1 MSIRPAHIA
10 RGHRTSSLSLG
21 LFLPFALATA
31 MGCNKTEPKP
41 DPDTTNAPKPA
52 QPIPSDFVMND
63 FFVGDAGAPGAAAA
77 GNPADPTSPA
87 DQTDPSGGLAATAPA
102 STAPAAHPNLK
113 LVDPGAEPKTKR
125 RYDLKTGH
133 ADTVKFV
140 LQTNLTEQQGAQK
153 ESMQQPPILMTMTVT
168 PTAKSADGV
177 YTFAVKLVK
186 SDVGTSPN
194 DPPQVA
200 QLAKRMQPGL
210 QALAGTTGTFTMD
223 ARGSLGQFTLGA
235 GSNPAVAEAA
245 DKIAPLVQQAL
256 EGAVVEFPDEPIG
269 KGARWQEVTDSNA
282 EGVKAKVTIETMLAD
297 VNGDGVNVVVK
308 TVRSAPSQQVA
319 DPRAPKGTTVAIDG
333 TALSSVT
340 THLDHF
346 VKKAQGEAMTK
357 ATVTEMAPPAQPGAA
372 PQKAGPQTSTQIIS
386 VKQSVEGS

>member
-21 LFLPFALATA
+21 LLLPFALATA
-31 MGCNKTEPKP
+31 IGCNKTEPKP
-41 DPDTTNAPKPA
+41 DPDTTTAPKPA
-52 QPIPSDFVMND
+52 QPIPSDFDMND
-63 FFVGDAGAPGAAAA
+63 FFVGDAGAPGATG
-77 GNPADPTSPA
+77 GNPADPSAAA
-87 DQTDPSGGLAATAPA
+87 DQIDPSGGLAAAAPA

-133 ADTVKFV
+133 ADTLKFV

-168 PTAKSADGV
+168 PTAKSADGL

-210 QALAGTTGTFTMD
+210 QALAGTTGSFTMD

-235 GSNPAVAEAA
+235 GTNPAVAEAA

-256 EGAVVEFPDEPIG
+256 EGAVVEFPEEPIG

-297 VNGDGVNVVVK
+297 VNADGVSVVVK

-333 TALSSVT
+333 TALSTVT
-340 THLDHF
+340 THLDHL